1 MGQACPAC
9 PACPSVR
16 AVRTLLRDF
25 RSFAF
30 GGSLVDLAIGIA
42 IGAAFAGVVDSLV
55 TNVILPLVADLFG
68 SPNFNTLH
76 ASIRGKARIEYGT
89 FITDFV
95 AFLLLAFVILLLVK
109 LIKRLTG
116 VEAVGA
122 QGNRECDH
130 CKSFIPVDA
139 SVCMY
144 CTRDVEPIVA

>member
-1 MGQACPAC
+1 M
-9 PACPSVR
+9 R
-16 AVRTLLRDF
+16 KLLQDF
-25 RSFAF
+25 RAFAF

-55 TNVILPLVADLFG
+55 KNLILPLVADLVG
-68 SPNFNTLH
+68 SPNFNSLH
-76 ASIRGKARIEYGT
+76 GSIRGKARIEYGT
-89 FITDFV
+89 FLTDFI

-122 QGNRECDH
+122 QGNRECDY

-139 SVCMY
+139 TVCMF
-144 CTRDVEPIVA
+144 CTRDVEPVVV